1 MVEGRRR
8 RRRGGWEQKA
18 GSRDRAERGKC
29 AFKWT
34 ADKVFLM
41 RLNATTC
48 HSAHGGMQN
57 EAATQQH
64 SSNNMSSNRSNS
76 RRSSPCLDAS
86 NK

>member
-1 MVEGRRR
+1 MVEGMRG
-8 RRRGGWEQKA
+8 RRGGA
-18 GSRDRAERGKC
+18 GRRKQGLRQGRDRDRDRDERGKC

-57 EAATQQH
+57 EAATQQQQH
-64 SSNNMSSNRSNS
+64 EQQQQ
-76 RRSSPCLDAS
+76 A
-86 NK
+86 

>member
-1 MVEGRRR
+1 MVEGRRG
-8 RRRGGWEQKA
+8 RRGGA
-18 GSRDRAERGKC
+18 GRRKQGLRQGRDRDRDERGKC

-57 EAATQQH
+57 EAATQQQQH
-64 SSNNMSSNRSNS
+64 EQQQQQQQ
-76 RRSSPCLDAS
+76 A
-86 NK
+86 

>member
-1 MVEGRRR
+1 MHLKIIYGKQRASWLREGAVG
-8 RRRGGWEQKA
+8 RGG
-18 GSRDRAERGKC
+18 GRDRDRARDERGKC

-57 EAATQQH
+57 EAATQQQQQQQQ
-64 SSNNMSSNRSNS
+64 
-76 RRSSPCLDAS
+76 A
-86 NK
+86 